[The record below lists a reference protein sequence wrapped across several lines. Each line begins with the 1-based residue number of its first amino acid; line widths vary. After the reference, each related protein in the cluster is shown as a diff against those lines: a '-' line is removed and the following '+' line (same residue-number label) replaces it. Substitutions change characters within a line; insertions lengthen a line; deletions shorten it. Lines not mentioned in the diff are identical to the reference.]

1 MRGKLSKGIQEKS
14 LKVLNREITEREM
27 RLYAYVDFC
36 LKNGGIIEFRKIN
49 AGEEDILFA
58 LQKEKHIKL
67 EESGIN
73 FKCVC
78 TREYYDYI
86 QDILADSY
94 VEEWF

>member
-49 AGEEDILFA
+49 ARKKIFFLHY
-58 LQKEKHIKL
+58 KKK
-67 EESGIN
+67 N
-73 FKCVC
+73 
-78 TREYYDYI
+78 T
-86 QDILADSY
+86 
-94 VEEWF
+94 

>member
-49 AGEEDILFA
+49 ADEEDILFA
-58 LQKEKHIKL
+58 LQNVYVLGNIMIISKIYWQIVMLKNGFDKWN
-67 EESGIN
+67 ESEGFI
-73 FKCVC
+73 
-78 TREYYDYI
+78 
-86 QDILADSY
+86 
-94 VEEWF
+94 